1 MNRYF
6 TVEFYQLLKDRLYP
20 GGIISVSSRAAG
32 NYMNETSRQVH
43 SVIFNTIKSVFSQ
56 VRIIPGAKDYLL
68 ASDSTI
74 EQSIFNNYQN
84 KGLENTYVN
93 PYYIN
98 EELVRM
104 RSEMIFKNL
113 QADAPVNTDL
123 KPYVFS
129 LVLKHWLE
137 RLKINTWVIPLI
149 LLSLLTLSLISL
161 GPLNLGLFTG
171 GFTSSALEFLLLIWF
186 QVIFGF
192 VYQMTGLIFAL
203 FMAGIVFGALIQGK
217 IIKTA
222 AFSDFIKIQALMAI
236 FSALVALTILLFS
249 SSPLPLFIIF
259 LLVFTTGSLMG
270 IQFSLSASLRKT
282 SVITS
287 AGESFSADL
296 MGSAIGVLLVSVY
309 LVPQF
314 GLPATGFMLAGL
326 NVMVLGVMA
335 WKSR

>member
-1 MNRYF
+1 
-6 TVEFYQLLKDRLYP
+6 
-20 GGIISVSSRAAG
+20 
-32 NYMNETSRQVH
+32 
-43 SVIFNTIKSVFSQ
+43 
-56 VRIIPGAKDYLL
+56 
-68 ASDSTI
+68 
-74 EQSIFNNYQN
+74 
-84 KGLENTYVN
+84 
-93 PYYIN
+93 
-98 EELVRM
+98 
-104 RSEMIFKNL
+104 
-113 QADAPVNTDL
+113 
-123 KPYVFS
+123 
-129 LVLKHWLE
+129 
-137 RLKINTWVIPLI
+137 
-149 LLSLLTLSLISL
+149 
-161 GPLNLGLFTG
+161 
-171 GFTSSALEFLLLIWF
+171 
-186 QVIFGF
+186 
-192 VYQMTGLIFAL
+192 
-203 FMAGIVFGALIQGK
+203 
-217 IIKTA
+217 
-222 AFSDFIKIQALMAI
+222 MAI